1 VKTAMLPCCLPAI
14 VPLASRIA
22 GPEDAVCRSFCPAAA
37 SVESARQRQMMRMTS
52 GSFKF
57 GTIRNW
63 KSNRDNNNHLLS
75 YCPVTYNGGHGP
87 VTDPRDRVARSG
99 HPNYENR
106 SAQSKELELN
116 TVSAVGD
123 SFTYPFTI
131 TQEQIVSFA
140 RITGDI
146 NPIHLDPA
154 AASAAGFDGCI
165 AHGVLILGVF
175 SEIFGTI
182 LHSDGQVV
190 LGIDAR
196 FFSPVRPHLPYTAIV
211 TVAEMLPEKSQV
223 VYQLEMFAEDG
234 KQVLRGSCRLLTRKL
249 YPPENPALA

>member
-1 VKTAMLPCCLPAI
+1 MAATAL
-14 VPLASRIA
+14 SRI
-22 GPEDAVCRSFCPAAA
+22 PA
-37 SVESARQRQMMRMTS
+37 T
-52 GSFKF
+52 G
-57 GTIRNW
+57 
-63 KSNRDNNNHLLS
+63 L
-75 YCPVTYNGGHGP
+75 HGP
-87 VTDPRDRVARSG
+87 DR
-99 HPNYENR
+99 NYENR

-140 RITGDI
+140 RITGDT

-154 AASAAGFDGCI
+154 AASAAEFDGCI

-175 SEIFGTI
+175 SKIFGTI

-196 FFSPVRPHLPYTAIV
+196 FFSPVRPELPYTAIV

-223 VYQLEMFAEDG
+223 VYHLEMFAEDG
-234 KQVLRGSCRLLTRKL
+234 KQVLRGSCRLLNRTL
-249 YPPENPALA
+249 YPPESPALG